1 MKPYIHARLA
11 ARRHGGHWKDTFAVH
26 HFFDQTKGVFADMRH
41 RAMLHNDLGIEI
53 ALQVFGPSLPLTGGG
68 AVPTMQICQE
78 HQIED
83 VGRTVPLAEWL
94 EGAEIHPLLNARRR
108 LPSYQRFRDDPLAA
122 CVQRWGGEEAAYAP
136 LVAWFERPEALAPQ
150 SPLAPA
156 ILRNAF
162 GIMLAEQIFGPVI
175 NAGCGRATCT
185 RDVGEALTLARFGR
199 IPSLETVLSGLDV
212 RPWFYGQHV
221 PQDLVNA
228 GEMVATEALD

>member
-11 ARRHGGHWKDTFAVH
+11 ARRYGGHWKDTFAVH

-53 ALQVFGPSLPLTGGG
+53 VLQVFGPSLALTGGG
-68 AVPTMQICQE
+68 TVSTLQISRD
-78 HQIED
+78 HQVED

-94 EGAEIHPLLNARRR
+94 EGAKIHPLLRECRP
-108 LPSYQRFRDDPLAA
+108 LPAYQRFRDDPLAA
-122 CVQRWGGEEAAYAP
+122 CVQRWGGESKAYAP

-156 ILRNAF
+156 MLRNAF
-162 GIMLAEQIFGPVI
+162 GIMLAEQVFGPVI
-175 NAGCGRATCT
+175 DAGGGRAACT

-199 IPSLETVLSGLDV
+199 IPSLETVLAGLDV
-212 RPWFYGQHV
+212 RPWFHGQRV
-221 PQDLVNA
+221 PQELVDA
-228 GEMVATEALD
+228 GEIAAAEALD